1 MIKHTVC
8 FKLKDNSP
16 ENCEKAKQVL
26 LSMRGNVPQLRS
38 IEVGV
43 DFLHSER
50 SYDVIL
56 QVVVDDKAALDA
68 YQKDPYHC
76 SVVKP
81 HMHAVRETSVA
92 VDFIIDE

>member
-26 LSMRGNVPQLRS
+26 LSMQGNVPQLRS

-43 DFLHSER
+43 DFLHSDR

-56 QVVVDDKAALDA
+56 QVVVDDEAALEA

-81 HMHAVRETSVA
+81 HMHSVRETSVA
-92 VDFIIDE
+92 VDFVIDG

>member
-16 ENCEKAKQVL
+16 EKCEEAKNIL
-26 LSMRGNVPQLRS
+26 LSMTGKVPQAKS

-43 DFLHSER
+43 DLLHSER
-50 SYDVIL
+50 SYDIIL
-56 QVVVDDKAALDA
+56 QVTLDDMEALDA
-68 YQKDPYHC
+68 YQKDEYHC

-81 HMHAVRETSVA
+81 YMHAARSGSIA
-92 VDFIIDE
+92 VDFEF